1 MVLICISPLSDDGGH
16 LSMCLFDI
24 RIFSLIQCLFK
35 IFPILEDTD
44 TKQASPWG
52 PEVRPGLKG
61 GSNTDTDCR
70 LTKGT
75 ADDLNS

>member
-35 IFPILEDTD
+35 ISPILEELVFVLITEFGEHFY
-44 TKQASPWG
+44 S
-52 PEVRPGLKG
+52 R
-61 GSNTDTDCR
+61 
-70 LTKGT
+70 
-75 ADDLNS
+75 